1 MIGDIIAAR
10 AAHLHIRR
18 RTTAA
23 ATRLLPPRGRPRE
36 SASRQRHTNLRGV
49 TAGVT
54 PGVDHRKLTTV

>member
-1 MIGDIIAAR
+1 MNDDIIVAR
-10 AAHLHIRR
+10 AIHRYNRR

-23 ATRLLPPRGRPRE
+23 AARLLPPRGRPRE

-54 PGVDHRKLTTV
+54 PGVDHRKLTAV